1 MGNNEGPVI
10 IDNHFEDV
18 TSQSNE
24 TGGTPETNNAG
35 NINAGQYEDG
45 AMAAALREAGLIPP
59 EGENTPQHPTTSEI
73 PTATTTTENQPI
85 PQNPTTP
92 EATTVAQLTTEGTVN
107 NSNVNE
113 TPKKTSGRNPHII
126 DKNIQQNEEEIND
139 IRTPNEQKAEAKI

>member
-10 IDNHFEDV
+10 IDSHFEDV

-92 EATTVAQLTTEGTVN
+92 EATTV
-107 NSNVNE
+107 
-113 TPKKTSGRNPHII
+113 
-126 DKNIQQNEEEIND
+126 EEIQRDSGKNPEDSNTND
-139 IRTPNEQKAEAKI
+139 NG